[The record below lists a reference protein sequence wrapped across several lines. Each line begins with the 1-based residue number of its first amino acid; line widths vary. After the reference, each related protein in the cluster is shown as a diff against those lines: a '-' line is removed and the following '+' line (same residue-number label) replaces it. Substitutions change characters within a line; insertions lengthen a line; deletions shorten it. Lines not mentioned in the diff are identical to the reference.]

1 MSALAS
7 LWKNTIESQE
17 RSPLLVGSEALILK
31 KKMFVSII
39 FLGLFMFMHEK
50 GATEKVMFFSRVKG
64 NGCPNQSFGI

>member
-39 FLGLFMFMHEK
+39 FFLVYLCLQCMHEK
-50 GATEKVMFFSRVKG
+50 GVDY
-64 NGCPNQSFGI
+64 NGETYVFL